1 MTPDVLEWIK
11 AVSGLVFP
19 MIASAL
25 TVIGILWRGA
35 NWIKDEFAKR
45 DAAIVKATENANL
58 VAQSANERGRMV
70 EDQLRNELNE
80 HRLHAAETF
89 ATKSGLKESLDRVH
103 DAVDRLTNRIDIVL
117 NGAPG
122 TPRPPRRRTG
132 E

>member
-1 MTPDVLEWIK
+1 MTPEFLDTLKTLSGILVPMLMSAVTVL
-11 AVSGLVFP
+11 
-19 MIASAL
+19 
-25 TVIGILWRGA
+25 GILWRGA

-45 DAAIVKATENANL
+45 DAAIVKTSEQASL
-58 VAQSANERGRMV
+58 VAQSANERSRMV
-70 EDQLRNELNE
+70 EDQLRNELAE

-117 NGAPG
+117 NGSPG
-122 TPRPPRRRTG
+122 TPRPPRRRAG